1 MISLVR
7 PLVLAALMA
16 VGAFSSANLR
26 NPTTRYD
33 DYFRK
38 FTKRYFG
45 PGFPWRVFKA
55 QAMAESGLDS
65 TATSGVGARGLMQL
79 MPATFDLIR
88 AHRRDFKG
96 VIDAQT
102 NISAGIAHDRDLWT
116 LFQGI
121 DSDREH
127 YRFMMGAYNAGEG
140 TIMRAQRVAR
150 DASQDPKKWDG
161 VATVAPQVPRWR
173 YHETLG
179 YVTRI
184 ASYYERLKSLNPIPE
199 IEMDLEAH

>member
-1 MISLVR
+1 ML
-7 PLVLAALMA
+7 PLLRSALLAALLT
-16 VGAFSSANLR
+16 VNPFSSANLR
-26 NPTTRYD
+26 SPTTRYD

-45 PGFPWRVFKA
+45 PGFSWRVFKA

-65 TATSGVGARGLMQL
+65 TATSNVGARGLMQI

-88 AHRRDFKG
+88 AHRPDFKS
-96 VIDAQT
+96 VLDAQT
-102 NISAGIAHDRDLWT
+102 NISAGIAHDRDLWK
-116 LFQGI
+116 LFHAI
-121 DSDREH
+121 ESDRDH

-150 DASQDPKKWDG
+150 AASQDPTTWHG
-161 VATVAPQVPRWR
+161 VAAVAPEVPRWR

-179 YVTRI
+179 YVSRI
-184 ASYYERLKSLNPIPE
+184 AAYYQHLKALDPLD